1 MLDGGGLVFERLF
14 SWWKEGDKLCYRK
27 CFYPIVEIVGI
38 GEDVIPGGIEEGR
51 QFPPSGLW
59 TMAEKGDFC
68 FKKLAE
74 RKRKTRKRRKSSVD
88 GRRSRPGGEVAVIG
102 GSM

>member
-14 SWWKEGDKLCYRK
+14 SWWKEEDKLCYRK

-59 TMAEKGDFC
+59 TMAEKGDFVS
-68 FKKLAE
+68 
-74 RKRKTRKRRKSSVD
+74 KSSPREK
-88 GRRSRPGGEVAVIG
+88 GRLGRGGRVALMEG
-102 GSM
+102 AADLEARWP